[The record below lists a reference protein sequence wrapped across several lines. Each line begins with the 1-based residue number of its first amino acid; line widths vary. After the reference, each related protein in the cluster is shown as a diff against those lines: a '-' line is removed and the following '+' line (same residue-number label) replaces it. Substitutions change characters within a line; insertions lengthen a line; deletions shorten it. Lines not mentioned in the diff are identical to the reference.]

1 MKKKGHGEV
10 TSFGA
15 LCTALSATI
24 GTGNITGVA
33 TAIAAG
39 GPGALFWMVVAAFF
53 GMATKYAEG
62 LLAIKYRTI
71 DKEGHVL
78 GGPFYYIEN
87 GMGKNWRWLAK
98 IFAFFGAG
106 VGLFG
111 IGTFTQVNSIASAVK
126 NFFDPNTENAVQ
138 MFGNTYS
145 WATVITCIILTVCV
159 GLVVIGGLKRIAKV
173 SEIVVPFM
181 AVLYVVFVL
190 IIMITHITEIP
201 VAIVTIVKSA
211 FTGSAL
217 AGGAMGTMVVAMQ
230 KGIARG
236 IFSNEAGL
244 GSAPIAA
251 AAAVTKEPVRQG
263 LVSMTGTFIDTIII
277 CTMTG
282 ISVVLAGT
290 WNDPNLEGVEITMA
304 AFQKGLPFASAV
316 ASFILMLCLVFFAFT
331 TILGWNYYGERCME
345 YLFNR
350 NKK

>member
-1 MKKKGHGEV
+1 M
-10 TSFGA
+10 
-15 LCTALSATI
+15 
-24 GTGNITGVA
+24 
-33 TAIAAG
+33 
-39 GPGALFWMVVAAFF
+39 
-53 GMATKYAEG
+53 
-62 LLAIKYRTI
+62 
-71 DKEGHVL
+71 
-78 GGPFYYIEN
+78 
-87 GMGKNWRWLAK
+87 
-98 IFAFFGAG
+98 
-106 VGLFG
+106 
-111 IGTFTQVNSIASAVK
+111 K

-201 VAIVTIVKSA
+201 AAIVTIVKSA

-304 AFQKGLPFASAV
+304 AFQKGLPFAPVV